1 MCYGIWQANVIKGLD
16 DGGQRVKT
24 FLEKKIKNAATMC
37 PTCIEHYAKLKVET
51 DISEVPKFF
60 PLLANFE

>member
-1 MCYGIWQANVIKGLD
+1 MKGLD

-60 PLLANFE
+60 PLLANF